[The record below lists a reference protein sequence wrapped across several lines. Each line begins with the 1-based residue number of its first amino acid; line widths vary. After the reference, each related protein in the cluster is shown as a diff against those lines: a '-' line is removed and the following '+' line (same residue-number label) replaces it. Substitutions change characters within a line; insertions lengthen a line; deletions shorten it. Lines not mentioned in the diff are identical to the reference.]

1 MNEMP
6 KMYRTQWIAKR
17 KNYTALKVKWVRRAS
32 LLNDKEGIAG
42 VVVLDLTERELYQ
55 GIEQCVDYKTKA
67 E

>member
-6 KMYRTQWIAKR
+6 KMDRIAKR
-17 KNYTALKVKWVRRAS
+17 KNYTTLKAKWVRRTS

-42 VVVLDLTERELYQ
+42 VVVLDFLSTERELYQ
-55 GIEQCVDYKTKA
+55 GIKQCVDYKTKA